1 MNHEQ
6 SRSLYDRALSVM
18 PGGVNSSV
26 RAIQPYPFFVQ
37 RGDGG
42 HVIDAD
48 GNRYL
53 DFVMGYGPLFLGHDL
68 PEEVGAAI
76 QQRASEGPTYGA
88 PTEVEVELAE
98 FVVRHVPS
106 VEMIRFVNSGTEA
119 TVSAVR
125 LARGYT
131 GRDKI
136 VVMQGG
142 YHGAQESTL
151 VEGHGD
157 HTSPSSPSSSGI
169 PDSFAEHTLAVPF
182 SDVSAVREVFA
193 EHGDDIAAVLTEPIL
208 GNYGIVHPEDGYL
221 ETLREV
227 TDDYGALLV
236 FDEVITGFRVGGLQC
251 AQGKF
256 GVTPDVTTF
265 GKIVGGGFPVG
276 AIGGRTEII
285 EEFTPAG
292 DVFQAG
298 TFSGHPVTMAAGL
311 ETLRYAAENDVYDHV
326 NSLGE
331 QLRSGLTDIVADQ
344 APEYTV
350 VGTDSMFKVIF
361 TRDGPAA
368 DASHCEAGCRQR
380 PDCPRYEVCPKNG
393 TDVKRAETERWERL
407 FWPAMKEQGVFLT
420 PNQFESQFI
429 CDAHME
435 EDIEETLEAYK
446 EALLEN
452 VEMTDTGDDASDERR
467 LFGEKRE
474 ETVALLASEL
484 GIVRVELAGDR
495 VGGFGFAGR
504 CHATSVTAD
513 GTFLVAADTE
523 TTSDGQGGWRS
534 QPLGIPGI
542 SECAVANRQ

>member
-6 SRSLYDRALSVM
+6 SRSLYDRALSVI

-26 RAIQPYPFFVQ
+26 RAIRPYPFFVS

-53 DFVMGYGPLFLGHDL
+53 DFVMGYGPLLLGHSL
-68 PEEVGAAI
+68 PEEVTAAI
-76 QQRASEGPTYGA
+76 QQRASEGPMYGA

-98 FVVRHVPS
+98 FVARHVPS

-131 GRDKI
+131 GREK
-136 VVMQGG
+136 VVIMDGG

-151 VEGHGD
+151 VDGEGD
-157 HTSPSSPSSSGI
+157 HTSPSSAGI
-169 PDSFAEHTLAVPF
+169 PQSFAEHTIVVPF
-182 SDVSAVREVFA
+182 NDEEAIHDVFDA
-193 EHGDDIAAVLTEPIL
+193 HGDEIAAVLTEPIL
-208 GNYGIVHPEDGYL
+208 GNYGIVHPVDGYL

-227 TDDYGALLV
+227 TDDHGSLLI

-265 GKIVGGGFPVG
+265 GKVVGGGFPVG
-276 AIGGRTEII
+276 AIGGRAEII
-285 EEFTPAG
+285 EQFSPAG

-311 ETLRYAAENDVYDHV
+311 ETLRYAAANDVYDHV
-326 NSLGE
+326 NTLGE
-331 QLRSGLTDIVADQ
+331 QLRSGLTDILADE

-361 TRDGPAA
+361 TREGPT
-368 DASHCEAGCRQR
+368 SSGEQCESGCRQR
-380 PDCPRYEVCPKNG
+380 ADCSRSDSCPKTG
-393 TDVKRAETERWERL
+393 ADVKRAETERWERL
-407 FWPAMKEQGVFLT
+407 FWPAMKEQGIFLT
-420 PNQFESQFI
+420 PNQFESQFV
-429 CDAHME
+429 CDAHTQ
-435 EDIEETLEAYK
+435 EDVERTLEAYK
-446 EALLEN
+446 QAL
-452 VEMTDTGDDASDERR
+452 
-467 LFGEKRE
+467 
-474 ETVALLASEL
+474 
-484 GIVRVELAGDR
+484 
-495 VGGFGFAGR
+495 
-504 CHATSVTAD
+504 
-513 GTFLVAADTE
+513 
-523 TTSDGQGGWRS
+523 
-534 QPLGIPGI
+534 
-542 SECAVANRQ
+542 